1 VSTTTEVLPSAHFI
15 GGEWS
20 QASTGAVA
28 GSIDPATEEVHAE
41 LAAGDATDV
50 DRAVAAARESFD
62 QGTWRSMPP
71 AKRAKV
77 LWKLAELIDRNREAI
92 ALAETMDTG
101 KTAFDSGRIEVPLVA
116 EIFRY
121 YAGWVTKLEGSVLPL
136 PGDSLGLS
144 LREPVGVCGMITPWN
159 FPMLLAAWKVAPAL
173 ACGNS
178 IVLKPSEQTSF
189 SSLWMARLA
198 AEAGVPAGV
207 FNVVTGGGRAV
218 GTPLVQHPGV
228 DKISF
233 TGSTAVGKM
242 VQRESAETLKRVT
255 LELGGKSPNIVFDDA
270 DLVAAVRGAATG
282 IFYNKGEVC
291 AAGSRV
297 LVQRGIY
304 EDFLAGIEAMA
315 GKTTV
320 GHPLAEGTRM
330 GPVCNGD
337 QYESVLDF
345 IAKGKA
351 EGARLLAGGES
362 LRDEVGG
369 GKGFYVAPTVFADVD
384 PKSTIAQEEIF
395 GPVLAV
401 TPFEDEADALRIA
414 HDTRYGLAAGVWSRD
429 LRRAMGF
436 AKSLRAGTVWV
447 NTYNLYDP
455 GMAFGGFKES
465 GFGRDL
471 GRQALDAYTESKSV
485 WVNLA

>member
-270 DLVAAVRGAATG
+270 DLKAAVRGAATG

-297 LVQRGIY
+297 LVQRGVY
-304 EDFLAGIEAMA
+304 EEFLAGLEVVA

-330 GPVCNGD
+330 GPVCNVD
-337 QYESVLDF
+337 QYESVLDY

-351 EGARLLAGGES
+351 EGARLLAGGAS

-369 GKGFYVAPTVFADVD
+369 GKGYYVAPTVFADVD

-447 NTYNLYDP
+447 NSYNLYDP

-471 GRQALDAYTESKSV
+471 GRQALESYTESKSV

>member
-1 VSTTTEVLPSAHFI
+1 MSTTTEVLPSAHFI